1 MKKPPYTHSLD
12 TAMKSIWTILLILI
26 VIMPCWGT
34 SIIFP
39 TYSTPVL
46 VDDKVIV
53 LSVDRKEVIGL
64 AKTGKELWR
73 EQLASKTSLIVH
85 QNGKLLIAQDASVR
99 SLQMN
104 DGSSEPLFR
113 AKPEVEWVHY
123 SAESNLFWGTRDD
136 PEPSLSLFD
145 GTTNTFLA
153 TETLGENLAYADSD
167 IVVLAKGNRKKSE
180 SGGHHFTKGWIEA
193 LDRKTMKK
201 LWSVPFEKNLSPYH
215 YVVRCGDY
223 IVCDDA
229 HHLIITHIKT
239 GKMQRS
245 PAEMPKDANGPSGL
259 RAENGM
265 LTYLASTMNY
275 EDFNQSEKTFYK
287 LSIPDLKVIDKTVV
301 KVIEA
306 ARSEKAGDLLITD
319 ALYRTACFRADGSK
333 VWEHFQLHRTPVVD
347 GVIYFSDYHEGT
359 ARMGALD
366 VATGKQQFFL
376 SEKVEKK

>member
-1 MKKPPYTHSLD
+1 
-12 TAMKSIWTILLILI
+12 MKSLWTILLTLF

-64 AKTGKELWR
+64 EKTGKELWR
-73 EQLASKTSLIVH
+73 QKLTSEASLIVH
-85 QNGKLLIAQDASVR
+85 QTGKLLIAQDASVR
-99 SLQMN
+99 TLQMK
-104 DGSSEPLFR
+104 DGSSEPLFQTN
-113 AKPEVEWVHY
+113 PEVEWVHY
-123 SAESNLFWGTRDD
+123 SKESNLFWGTRDD

-145 GTTNTFLA
+145 GTTNALLA

-180 SGGHHFTKGWIEA
+180 RAGYHFTKGWLEA

-201 LWSVPFEKNLSPYH
+201 LWSVPYEKDPSPYH

-223 IVCDDA
+223 LVCNDA
-229 HHLIITHIKT
+229 SHLIVTDIKT

-245 PAEMPKDANGPSGL
+245 PAEMPKDASGPSAL

-265 LTYLASTMNY
+265 LTYLASNMNY
-275 EDFNQSEKTFYK
+275 TDFDQSEKTLYK
-287 LSIPDLKVIDKTVV
+287 LSLPDLKVIDKTVV

-306 ARSEKAGDLLITD
+306 AHSEKAGDLLITD

-347 GVIYFSDYHEGT
+347 GVIYFSDFHKGT

-366 VATGKQQFFL
+366 VATGQQRFFL
-376 SEKVEKK
+376 SEEVRKK